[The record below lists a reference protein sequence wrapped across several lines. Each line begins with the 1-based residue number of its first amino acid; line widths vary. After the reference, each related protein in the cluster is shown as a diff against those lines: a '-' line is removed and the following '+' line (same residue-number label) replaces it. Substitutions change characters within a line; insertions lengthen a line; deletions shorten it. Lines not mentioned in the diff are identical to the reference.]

1 MATTSCT
8 KAIHA
13 FLSKKVEEAQGARE
27 DYMTLTHIHR
37 RLSSR
42 FDAALGQPGIPV
54 AALLA
59 GCVVI
64 SSLAQIGGHSD
75 RIASAASPLLQSETV
90 NSCSLQQ

>member
-1 MATTSCT
+1 
-8 KAIHA
+8 
-13 FLSKKVEEAQGARE
+13 
-27 DYMTLTHIHR
+27 MTLTHIHR